1 MPFNIHSLTERQENM
16 NSLTPEDINI
26 LEYKKKFLP
35 ETIETKKTKEVLSL
49 FSKALSSMKIY
60 PSENPSVKSFFESFH
75 EKMEAFLYEYEELK
89 LTVEEFSFSFNGEKV
104 FQEENKKTSLP
115 FLFFK
120 DGMRKL
126 SFYKGLEKKELQDFL
141 EIVKEDSDLPQ
152 EESDIVNS
160 IWTKDFAFIRY
171 FAHDEFLESNIGGE
185 VKEIDYNINNE
196 EFSKGKIE
204 LTEEDKEDIQE
215 RNAALGFQ
223 ANASKEENKGKDI
236 NLEDVNLPF
245 QLSTK
250 RKDEDPELESLLEE
264 SRSTPPLTEMI
275 NLLFEILY
283 LEERIDQFSATLNV
297 LNQFYKEII
306 YNSNF
311 TLASL
316 ILNRLQELKELFTGQ
331 SEEKMELLE
340 KTIQNVRGE
349 SSIVYLKKLFLNNQI
364 IDFDSFFQYLR
375 LLGPNAIP
383 LVGDIWEEAKE
394 PIIRLKA
401 SNFLYKIGKKDIS
414 LLINI
419 AKEHRVSLSKEVIV
433 LLGRIGDKK
442 AVSYLNEFICHK
454 NKEIRLAVIYTLAKI
469 GNGNNNRILIESLSD
484 EDEEVRTRAAIALKY
499 RGDETTFNLVLDL
512 AKKKEFKEKSRLEK
526 KVLLEFLA
534 TTKPEEAIALLES
547 ILKKKSFF
555 SRSKQNETRLCTI
568 PVLEAIASPEAQK
581 TLEKGA
587 QIRNKTISHASK
599 FALKKIVRNLEF
611 NKTLTGKQQIA

>member
-1 MPFNIHSLTERQENM
+1 MKEKMSSLQVQTQ
-16 NSLTPEDINI
+16 NI

-49 FSKALSSMKIY
+49 FSKAFSAKKIY
-60 PSENPSVKSFFESFH
+60 PLENPSVKSSFNSFH
-75 EKMEAFLYEYEELK
+75 EKMEGFLYEYEELK
-89 LTVEEFSFSFNGEKV
+89 LTVEEFNFSFKGNIV
-104 FQEENKKTSLP
+104 FQTKDKKTSLP

-126 SFYKGLEKKELQDFL
+126 SFYKGLGKKELQDFL

-152 EESDIVNS
+152 EDSDIVNS

-185 VKEIDYNINNE
+185 VEEIDYNINNE
-196 EFSKGKIE
+196 EVSKGKIE

-223 ANASKEENKGKDI
+223 ATASKEENKDKDT

-250 RKDEDPELESLLEE
+250 SKDEDTELESLLEE
-264 SRSTPPLTEMI
+264 SRSDPPLTEMI

-316 ILNRLQELKELFTGQ
+316 ILNRFEELKELFTGQ
-331 SEEKMELLE
+331 FEEKKELLE
-340 KTIQNVRGE
+340 KTLQNVRDE

-364 IDFDSFFQYLR
+364 IDFDSFFQYLK
-375 LLGPNAIP
+375 LLGPNTIP
-383 LVGDIWEEAKE
+383 LMGDIWEEAKE

-419 AKEHRVSLSKEVIV
+419 AKEHRVSLSKEIIV

-442 AVSYLNEFICHK
+442 ALSYLNKFVCHK
-454 NKEIRLAVIYTLAKI
+454 NKEIRLAVIYTLGKI
-469 GNGNNNRILIESLSD
+469 ENGSTNRILIESLSD
-484 EDEEVRTRAAIALKY
+484 EDEEVRTRAAITLKY
-499 RGDETTFNLVLDL
+499 RGDETTFNFVLDL
-512 AKKKEFKEKSRLEK
+512 ANKKEFKEKNRLEK
-526 KVLLEFLA
+526 KALLEFLA
-534 TTKPEEAIALLES
+534 TTKPEEAIALLGS
-547 ILKKKSFF
+547 ILKKRSFL

-581 TLEKGA
+581 TLEEGA
-587 QIRNKTISHASK
+587 QIRNKTIRLACK
-599 FALKKIVRNLEF
+599 FALKKIARNLKSK
-611 NKTLTGKQQIA
+611 KTLIGEQIA